1 MAITLQLKHFHNYR
15 QLISPEKMFLIR
27 YDVLI
32 HDARIEF
39 EPIAFITFICSDVR
53 LGVRQMNSHHTKL
66 NSPAL

>member
-1 MAITLQLKHFHNYR
+1 
-15 QLISPEKMFLIR
+15 MFLIG